1 MSNKLYKA
9 KTKITSRRWKVCR
22 IVLLSLLAI
31 AFFSVWADVFLTSS
45 RFSGQLDAMVEG
57 KDYFIESVKIT
68 KKDYDSY
75 YAPEDSGVATT
86 NYFFYYDDA
95 FQKKM
100 FVDADTYKKYNV
112 GDYINAYTADYIN
125 YGFTKEALLYGTE
138 YKNNELKKCLG
149 VILGAAL
156 VLYSLWMWIDFRSRR

>member
-1 MSNKLYKA
+1 
-9 KTKITSRRWKVCR
+9 
-22 IVLLSLLAI
+22 
-31 AFFSVWADVFLTSS
+31 
-45 RFSGQLDAMVEG
+45 MVEG

-75 YAPEDSGVATT
+75 YGTEDSSVETT

-112 GDYINAYTADYIN
+112 GDYVNAYTTDYIN

-149 VILGAAL
+149 VLLGAAL
-156 VLYSLWMWIDFRSRR
+156 VLYSLWMWIDFKSRSRIV

>member
-1 MSNKLYKA
+1 MSNKLYKD
-9 KTKITSRRWKVCR
+9 KTKITSRRWKVCH
-22 IVLLSLLAI
+22 IVILSLFVI
-31 AFFSVWADVFLTSS
+31 AFLSIWVDIFLTSS

-75 YAPEDSGVATT
+75 YAPADSGVATT

-100 FVDADTYKKYNV
+100 FVDADTYKKHSV
-112 GDYINAYTADYIN
+112 GDYVNAYTSDHIN
-125 YGFTKEALLYGTE
+125 YGFTKEALLYGTV
-138 YKNNELKKCLG
+138 YRNNELKKCLG

-156 VLYSLWMWIDFRSRR
+156 VLYSLWMWLEL